1 MKYVQVF
8 SALLVLSLTA
18 TSLQATARG
27 RDDRLEL
34 RLSPSKTFAT
44 AHGKAHFKDRGGE
57 REFELEVED
66 LRSLSG
72 QKLRALVDG
81 VLVGQPSVNTLGYAD
96 LNLNSDRRENVPAIK
111 SGSRVEVRTN
121 ANVLVVSG
129 QF

>member
-1 MKYVQVF
+1 MKYIQVF
-8 SALLVLSLTA
+8 ATLLALSLTA
-18 TSLQATARG
+18 ASLQATARS
-27 RDDRLEL
+27 RDDRLEIQ
-34 RLSPSKTFAT
+34 LSPSKTFSS
-44 AHGKAHFKDRGGE
+44 AHGKAHYKDGGE

-66 LRSLSG
+66 LRRLSG

-81 VLVGQPSVNTLGYAD
+81 VLVGQPSVNSLGHAD
-96 LNLNSDRRENVPAIK
+96 LNLNADRRENVPAIK